1 MPCARRK
8 AASIEEHSSLPTPA
22 PCTSSLP
29 PAIADSTAAGQEEVA
44 AEQCPPEAD
53 APTTAPAS
61 SSDSGDSLVSAPSST
76 SPACNDECK
85 AEQQV
90 EEAADTT
97 PEEQPEVCMQEAA
110 VVPPC
115 TPPRVEAGSS
125 QRSVSLSMA
134 ASRLFA
140 ARLEPVI
147 KPAGAD
153 MDLPNCFLQMVPSRS
168 GRGLCRVQ
176 HSCSSSAPSQRITIY
191 QPVL

>member
-1 MPCARRK
+1 M
-8 AASIEEHSSLPTPA
+8 
-22 PCTSSLP
+22 
-29 PAIADSTAAGQEEVA
+29 A
-44 AEQCPPEAD
+44 AEQYPPEEA
-53 APTTAPAS
+53 APTAAPAS
-61 SSDSGDSLVSAPSST
+61 SSDSSDSLVVAAPSST
-76 SPACNDECK
+76 RPACDDECK
-85 AEQQV
+85 VEQV
-90 EEAADTT
+90 LPLEEAADTT
-97 PEEQPEVCMQEAA
+97 AESEPEVCMQEAA